1 MFMLKNSIYI
11 ILFHFFTNFTL
22 SQSNSYNYK
31 GTIGSVPT
39 EMTMVVSVSKDGR
52 QVQFSQ
58 ADIGALRSYIIEIEL
73 ALGLQSRRGPPAGV
87 MA

>member
-1 MFMLKNSIYI
+1 MIYTQEMLDDARRA
-11 ILFHFFTNFTL
+11 LHELLT
-22 SQSNSYNYK
+22 
-31 GTIGSVPT
+31 GSRVT
-39 EMTMVVSVSKDGR
+39 SVSKDGR

-87 MA
+87 RA

>member
-1 MFMLKNSIYI
+1 MMYTQLMLDEARRALHDLLTGNR
-11 ILFHFFTNFTL
+11 
-22 SQSNSYNYK
+22 
-31 GTIGSVPT
+31 
-39 EMTMVVSVSKDGR
+39 VVSVSKDGR